1 MQKVPDEHI
10 EGRQGEFGGVFP
22 GAPSLALLREG
33 GGRGR
38 EGDGDRDET
47 DYRDE
52 YDGSGEEEDYAYY
65 DEEAE
70 EDVITEVFK
79 EFDDLSETDR
89 VLLKLIKRLTRRISS

>member
-1 MQKVPDEHI
+1 MILPLDPPHTVQTSFWQ
-10 EGRQGEFGGVFP
+10 RQPAEEVDRRP
-22 GAPSLALLREG
+22 Q

-52 YDGSGEEEDYAYY
+52 YDGSSEEEDYAYY